1 MDGVKLSQGYGTTT
15 VYFLPVSFQEF
26 LVVIEST
33 LVGWNAVLTL
43 EPPNGLELGTL
54 RLGMHWFN
62 H

>member
-1 MDGVKLSQGYGTTT
+1 MELNCLKATEPLA

-54 RLGMHWFN
+54 RLGMHCFN

>member
-1 MDGVKLSQGYGTTT
+1 MELNCLKATEPLA

-26 LVVIEST
+26 LVLIEST

-54 RLGMHWFN
+54 
-62 H
+62 